1 MRRPLVSCYF
11 GLAMNY
17 TYKQIWLINY
27 PVMMSI
33 LMEQLINI
41 TDALF
46 LGHVGE
52 VELGASALACVYYMA
67 IYILGFG
74 FSLGLQVMIAR
85 RNGEQQ
91 YGKTGRTFFQGLFFL
106 GGLAVVLI
114 LASSLATPSLM
125 KYFIRSPQIYQTVI
139 DYLNWRCI
147 GLLFS
152 FPFLAF
158 RSFYVGITK
167 TKVLTLAALAAV
179 LINIPCNYLF
189 IFGLDLGISGA
200 AIASSLAEAG
210 SLLII
215 VAYTLAKTDKKKYG
229 LRAVY
234 DGKLLRDVLRLS
246 GWSMMHAFVSVVPW
260 FLFFIAIERL
270 GEVQLAV
277 SNITRSVS
285 TIFFV
290 IVNSF
295 AATTA
300 SLVSNLIG
308 EGKGDQLFELCRK
321 ILKLAYAIGL
331 PLVVLA
337 MLFNRQIMGFYT
349 DNPLLI
355 EIAFYPFIVML
366 LNYLFAVPGFVYSN
380 ALAGTGDTRTAF
392 IFQVTTIIVYLIYL
406 YVLSYCFTTPLAVY
420 LTAEYLFVA
429 LLGIQSYIYMK
440 YSCK

>member
-1 MRRPLVSCYF
+1 
-11 GLAMNY
+11 MNY

-85 RNGEQQ
+85 KNGEQQ
-91 YGKTGRTFFQGLFFL
+91 YEKTGRTFFQGLFFL
-106 GGLAVVLI
+106 CGLAVALI
-114 LASSLATPSLM
+114 LVSYWITPPVM
-125 KYFIRSPQIYQTVI
+125 QYFISSPQIYQAVI
-139 DYLNWRCI
+139 DYLNWRCF

-167 TKVLTLAALAAV
+167 TKVLTLVALTAV
-179 LINIPCNYLF
+179 IINIPCNYLF
-189 IFGLDLGISGA
+189 IFGLDLGIAGA
-200 AIASSLAEAG
+200 AMASSFAEAG

-215 VAYTLAKTDKKKYG
+215 LIYTLRVTDKVKYG
-229 LRAVY
+229 LQMVY
-234 DGKLLRDVLRLS
+234 DGKLLKAVLRLS
-246 GWSMMHAFVSVVPW
+246 GWSMMHSFVSTAPW

-270 GEVQLAV
+270 GKVQLAV

-285 TIFFV
+285 TLFFV

-295 AATTA
+295 GATTA

-308 EGKGDQLFELCRK
+308 EGKGTQLFPLCRK
-321 ILKLAYAIGL
+321 ILKLGYAIGL
-331 PLVVLA
+331 PLIVLA
-337 MLFNRQIMGFYT
+337 LLFSRQIMGCYT
-349 DNPLLI
+349 DNTRLI
-355 EIAFYPFIVML
+355 EIASTPFIVML
-366 LNYLFAVPGFVYSN
+366 LNYLFAVPGFVYIS
-380 ALAGTGDTRTAF
+380 ALTGTGDTRTAF

-429 LLGIQSYIYMK
+429 MLGIQSYIYLK
-440 YSCK
+440 RKQIY

>member
-1 MRRPLVSCYF
+1 
-11 GLAMNY
+11 MNY

-85 RNGEQQ
+85 KNGEQQ
-91 YGKTGRTFFQGLFFL
+91 YEKTGRTFFQGLFFL
-106 GGLAVVLI
+106 CGLAVALI
-114 LASSLATPSLM
+114 LVSYWITPPVM
-125 KYFIRSPQIYQTVI
+125 QYFISSPQIYQAVI
-139 DYLNWRCI
+139 DYLNWRCF

-167 TKVLTLAALAAV
+167 TKVLTLVALTAV
-179 LINIPCNYLF
+179 IINIPCNYLF
-189 IFGLDLGISGA
+189 IFGLNLGIAGA
-200 AIASSLAEAG
+200 AMASSFAEAG

-215 VAYTLAKTDKKKYG
+215 LIYTLRVTDKVKYG
-229 LRAVY
+229 LQMVY
-234 DGKLLRDVLRLS
+234 DGKLLKAVLRLS
-246 GWSMMHAFVSVVPW
+246 GWSMMHSFVSTAPW

-285 TIFFV
+285 TLFFV

-295 AATTA
+295 GATTA

-308 EGKGDQLFELCRK
+308 EGKGNQLFPLCRK
-321 ILKLAYAIGL
+321 ILKLGYAIGL
-331 PLVVLA
+331 PLIVLA
-337 MLFNRQIMGFYT
+337 LLFSRQIMGCYT
-349 DNPLLI
+349 DNTRLI
-355 EIAFYPFIVML
+355 EIASTPFIVML
-366 LNYLFAVPGFVYSN
+366 LNYLFAVPGFVYIS
-380 ALAGTGDTRTAF
+380 ALTGTGDTRTAF

-420 LTAEYLFVA
+420 LTAEYVFVA
-429 LLGIQSYIYMK
+429 MLGIQSYIYLK
-440 YSCK
+440 RKQIY

>member
-1 MRRPLVSCYF
+1 
-11 GLAMNY
+11 MNY

-85 RNGEQQ
+85 KNGEQQ
-91 YGKTGRTFFQGLFFL
+91 YEKTGRTFFQGLFFL
-106 GGLAVVLI
+106 CGLAVALI
-114 LASSLATPSLM
+114 LVSYWITPPVM
-125 KYFIRSPQIYQTVI
+125 QYFISSPQIYQAVI
-139 DYLNWRCI
+139 DYLNWRCF

-167 TKVLTLAALAAV
+167 TKVLTLVALTAV
-179 LINIPCNYLF
+179 IINIPSNYLF
-189 IFGLDLGISGA
+189 IFGLDLGIAGA
-200 AIASSLAEAG
+200 AMASSFAEAG

-215 VAYTLAKTDKKKYG
+215 LIYTLRVTDKVKYG
-229 LRAVY
+229 LQMVY
-234 DGKLLRDVLRLS
+234 DGKLLKAVLRLS
-246 GWSMMHAFVSVVPW
+246 GWSMMHSFVSTAPW

-285 TIFFV
+285 TLFFV

-295 AATTA
+295 GATTA

-308 EGKGDQLFELCRK
+308 EGKGNQLFPLCRK
-321 ILKLAYAIGL
+321 ILKLGYAIGL
-331 PLVVLA
+331 PLIVLA
-337 MLFNRQIMGFYT
+337 LLFSRQIMGCYT
-349 DNPLLI
+349 DNTRLI
-355 EIAFYPFIVML
+355 EIASTPFIVML
-366 LNYLFAVPGFVYSN
+366 LNYLFAVPGFVYIS
-380 ALAGTGDTRTAF
+380 ALTGTGDTRTAF

-429 LLGIQSYIYMK
+429 MLGIQSYIYLK
-440 YSCK
+440 RKQIY

>member
-1 MRRPLVSCYF
+1 
-11 GLAMNY
+11 MNY

-85 RNGEQQ
+85 KNGEQQ
-91 YGKTGRTFFQGLFFL
+91 YEKTGRTFFQGLFFL
-106 GGLAVVLI
+106 CGLAVALI
-114 LASSLATPSLM
+114 LVSYWITPPVM
-125 KYFIRSPQIYQTVI
+125 QYFISSPQIYQAVI
-139 DYLNWRCI
+139 DYLNWRCF

-167 TKVLTLAALAAV
+167 TKVLTLVALTAV
-179 LINIPCNYLF
+179 IINIPCNYLF
-189 IFGLDLGISGA
+189 IFGLDLGIAGA
-200 AIASSLAEAG
+200 AMASSFAEAG

-215 VAYTLAKTDKKKYG
+215 LIYTLRVTDKVKYG
-229 LRAVY
+229 LQMVY
-234 DGKLLRDVLRLS
+234 DGKLLKAVLRLS
-246 GWSMMHAFVSVVPW
+246 GWSMMHSFVSTAPW

-270 GEVQLAV
+270 GKVQLAV

-285 TIFFV
+285 TLFFV

-295 AATTA
+295 GATTA

-308 EGKGDQLFELCRK
+308 EGKGNQLFPLCRK
-321 ILKLAYAIGL
+321 ILKLGYAIGL
-331 PLVVLA
+331 PLIVLA
-337 MLFNRQIMGFYT
+337 LLFSRQIMGCYT
-349 DNPLLI
+349 DNTRLI
-355 EIAFYPFIVML
+355 EIASTPFIVML
-366 LNYLFAVPGFVYSN
+366 LNYLFAVPGFVYIS
-380 ALAGTGDTRTAF
+380 ALTGTGDTRTAF

-429 LLGIQSYIYMK
+429 MLGIQSYICLKRKQIY
-440 YSCK
+440 